1 MTFFRCRA
9 NYDITGRKF
18 TLNRCTVGKVMSIQS
33 AEVGFDPQFNSDV
46 SPPTCSWQTAVCRE
60 SVITHADITNCNG
73 QRICTIRQIL
83 FKYPHGGLTELCPQ
97 HEEGNYINI
106 KYNCITGENRF
117 IRRYYTIYIKCA
129 FNLPKKVSFSCY
141 ILYKYSLFLH
151 KHQNA

>member
-46 SPPTCSWQTAVCRE
+46 SPPTCSWQTAVCRV

-97 HEEGNYINI
+97 HEEGNYIDI
-106 KYNCITGENRF
+106 KYNCRPIAGT
-117 IRRYYTIYIKCA
+117 
-129 FNLPKKVSFSCY
+129 
-141 ILYKYSLFLH
+141 
-151 KHQNA
+151 